1 MPRKKAVPEKEQ
13 SIVQETVTTAPAN
26 VEQTEVHEESPLRQF
41 FSLNFNEL
49 DRDLKEDERAEWNAI
64 YASFRSK
71 SALSGKIIGVDRFTN
86 DMGNGNIQDVYCA
99 IVIPYRVRI
108 VIPESEMWME
118 EAPPDFVFRG
128 MVGAKIEFV
137 ITRVEREAGFA
148 MASRREA
155 MRNRRYYFSH
165 RRELSKEGATV
176 KCQVLSV
183 GPRRCTVECN
193 GYDLNVTQRNLSY
206 TAIADLR
213 TVYHPGDELNCVVK
227 HYDAEAAKLEIS
239 VKETKSNPY
248 DGAIFRHPVGSRRQA
263 VISGKYG
270 GGVFC
275 NLPDGTVCMC
285 SYSYHYSD
293 ADFKIGDIVILQV
306 MRFDDEKKQMYGK
319 ILSKW

>member
-1 MPRKKAVPEKEQ
+1 MPRKKAVPEEEQ
-13 SIVQETVTTAPAN
+13 SIVQETVTAAPAN

-108 VIPESEMWME
+108 VIPAGEMWMDN
-118 EAPPDFVFRG
+118 APPDFVFRG

-165 RRELSKEGATV
+165 RRELS
-176 KCQVLSV
+176 
-183 GPRRCTVECN
+183 
-193 GYDLNVTQRNLSY
+193 
-206 TAIADLR
+206 
-213 TVYHPGDELNCVVK
+213 
-227 HYDAEAAKLEIS
+227 
-239 VKETKSNPY
+239 
-248 DGAIFRHPVGSRRQA
+248 
-263 VISGKYG
+263 
-270 GGVFC
+270 
-275 NLPDGTVCMC
+275 
-285 SYSYHYSD
+285 
-293 ADFKIGDIVILQV
+293 
-306 MRFDDEKKQMYGK
+306 
-319 ILSKW
+319 